1 MGGSIVIG
9 NLDGSRKE
17 RREARGGASP
27 WHEVKTQPHWCFPP
41 RWYPQ
46 PDRGAVQPGPGSK
59 WECPSCAIV
68 WTSFGIFIDNDP
80 DNWPRQ
86 DLSIQPL
93 FGVER
98 WRVVDKDEQ
107 LPRSRFTS
115 QKAWLDNLG
124 HVKLQEDN
132 YDWRG
137 IATLSNKFLRQL
149 VNLNGGDWRA
159 VLD

>member
-1 MGGSIVIG
+1 M
-9 NLDGSRKE
+9 
-17 RREARGGASP
+17 
-27 WHEVKTQPHWCFPP
+27 HTQKHWCFPP

-46 PDRGAVQPGPGSK
+46 PERGEKQVGPHSK
-59 WECPSCAIV
+59 WECPSCFLT
-68 WTSFGIFIDNDP
+68 WTAFGIFIDNDP

-98 WRVVDKDEQ
+98 WRVVDEERDRHLNRERFSSEMEQ
-107 LPRSRFTS
+107 KL
-115 QKAWLDNLG
+115 AEAHL
-124 HVKLQEDN
+124 KLQEDN

-137 IATLSNKFLRQL
+137 IALLSNKFLREL
-149 VNLNGGDWRA
+149 VDLNGGNWRS